1 MAPDGT
7 TELGQVSKADLTDE
21 GGGLYTFTNNDGT
34 DVQFDVRTVE
44 ITFAGGIYTFL
55 DAAGDPIHTIDV
67 NAYNIA
73 YDNTASGLAATDAQA
88 AIDELAAAF
97 GDLELVDN
105 NNGTFSLMAPD
116 GTTEL
121 GQVSKAD
128 LTDEGGGLYTF
139 TNNDGTDVQFDVRTV
154 EITFAGGIYTFLDAA
169 GDPIHTID
177 VNAYNIAYDN
187 TASGLAATDA
197 QAAIDELAAAFGDL
211 ELVDNNNGTFSLMA
225 PDGTTELGQVSKADL
240 TDEGGGLHT
249 LTNNY
254 GTDVQYDVRTVEIT
268 FAGGIYT
275 FLDAAGDPI
284 HTIDVNAYNIAYDN
298 TASGLAATDAQA
310 AIDELAA
317 NINSAEASNGLH
329 IETVDPA
336 TVGHVKL
343 GGPLTQETTI
353 IETDVDHTLVITGL
367 QPGNTETDKIVMA
380 DANGVL
386 KTVSANKFVRFFYMP
401 AVIFDTSVPGT
412 GFTKNLHDEYVN
424 QFTGAGT

>member
-240 TDEGGGLHT
+240 TDEGGGLYTFSYNARPAAQSAVLPYTT
-249 LTNNY
+249 LF
-254 GTDVQYDVRTVEIT
+254 RS
-268 FAGGIYT
+268 GIYT

-298 TASGLAATDAQA
+298 
-310 AIDELAA
+310 
-317 NINSAEASNGLH
+317 
-329 IETVDPA
+329 
-336 TVGHVKL
+336 
-343 GGPLTQETTI
+343 
-353 IETDVDHTLVITGL
+353 
-367 QPGNTETDKIVMA
+367 
-380 DANGVL
+380 
-386 KTVSANKFVRFFYMP
+386 
-401 AVIFDTSVPGT
+401 
-412 GFTKNLHDEYVN
+412 
-424 QFTGAGT
+424 